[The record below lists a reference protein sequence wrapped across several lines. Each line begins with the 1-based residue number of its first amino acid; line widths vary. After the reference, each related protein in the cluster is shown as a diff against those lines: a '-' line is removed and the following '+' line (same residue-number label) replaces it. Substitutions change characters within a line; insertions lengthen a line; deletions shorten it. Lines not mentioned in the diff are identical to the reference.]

1 MVAIVGERPHRWRK
15 RGAARLSRIGAFDAI
30 SGHRQ
35 LFHRT
40 AQRALINLA
49 IKDAIAGEES
59 FGWKR
64 ITAPPVAIPTGAAVF
79 PKEIITPVRK
89 WMESR
94 FSDIRH
100 WSDMSKGDH
109 FAAFEQPVL
118 FVEDVRRFFRP
129 VCTENLI

>member
-59 FGWKR
+59 SCKMFLPR
-64 ITAPPVAIPTGAAVF
+64 RTTAAHRV
-79 PKEIITPVRK
+79 
-89 WMESR
+89 
-94 FSDIRH
+94 H
-100 WSDMSKGDH
+100 
-109 FAAFEQPVL
+109 Q
-118 FVEDVRRFFRP
+118 
-129 VCTENLI
+129 